1 MSKIAYFCG
10 MKKDKEP
17 KVTIAKDGPI
27 LWLSYN
33 VFNALR
39 QVSLFQQV
47 RNVARWCGRTS
58 FTSGYLFPELWVIG
72 HLILGS
78 LACWI
83 VSAGCATWLGWVFCI
98 YAMLRSFEIFVY
110 QFNVLL
116 FDPIRSGR
124 AKYKIKSSTRMVL
137 LLICN
142 IFEYVIWFGVIYLFA
157 RSQHNLPPS
166 GQFIF
171 FESFQVLA
179 NITEPSEFPDSLTV
193 TIANIE
199 SLIGLFM
206 NIVCLARFISM
217 LPPVETV
224 EDN

>member
-1 MSKIAYFCG
+1 
-10 MKKDKEP
+10 MKKDSEL
-17 KVTIAKDGPI
+17 KVTLAKDGPI
-27 LWLSYN
+27 LWLSYH
-33 VFNALR
+33 VFNILR
-39 QVSLFQQV
+39 QVSLFEQI
-47 RNVARWCGRTS
+47 RNIARLCKRTT
-58 FTSGYLFPELWVIG
+58 FISGYLFPELWVIG
-72 HLILGS
+72 NLILAS
-78 LACWI
+78 VACCI
-83 VSAGCATWLGWVFCI
+83 LSAGCPAWLGWVFCI
-98 YAMLRSFEIFVY
+98 YAMLRSFEIFIY

-124 AKYKIKSSTRMVL
+124 AHYKIKSATRMVL

-157 RSQHNLPPS
+157 RSQQDLPPS

-179 NITEPSEFPDSLTV
+179 NITEPFEFPDSLTV

-217 LPPVETV
+217 LPPVPTV